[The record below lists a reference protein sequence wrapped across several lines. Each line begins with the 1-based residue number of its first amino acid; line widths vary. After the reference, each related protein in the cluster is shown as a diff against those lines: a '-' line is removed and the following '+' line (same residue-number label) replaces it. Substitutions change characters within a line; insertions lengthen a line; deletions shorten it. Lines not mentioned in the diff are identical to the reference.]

1 MVNVHTRIV
10 LPDVFNFL
18 RHRHREHKIPDVLSK
33 CELDEIFLW
42 YYLVQ
47 MQ

>member
-1 MVNVHTRIV
+1 MSLIFFDIDTVSTKYPMYVM
-10 LPDVFNFL
+10 
-18 RHRHREHKIPDVLSK
+18 SK

>member
-10 LPDVFNFL
+10 LPLIFSDIDTVST
-18 RHRHREHKIPDVLSK
+18 KYPMYIMSK

-42 YYLVQ
+42 Y
-47 MQ
+47 